1 MSRSLVPS
9 CSPRNLGG
17 IPPVRLCLTQSERI
31 ITILVPAE
39 SVRRR
44 KMIVLELEKYIICWK
59 IQTKYEW
66 NNKKINVAIKLMMT
80 YVQISRLQKEQ
91 VGG

>member
-1 MSRSLVPS
+1 
-9 CSPRNLGG
+9 
-17 IPPVRLCLTQSERI
+17 
-31 ITILVPAE
+31 
-39 SVRRR
+39 
-44 KMIVLELEKYIICWK
+44 MIVLELEKYIICWK